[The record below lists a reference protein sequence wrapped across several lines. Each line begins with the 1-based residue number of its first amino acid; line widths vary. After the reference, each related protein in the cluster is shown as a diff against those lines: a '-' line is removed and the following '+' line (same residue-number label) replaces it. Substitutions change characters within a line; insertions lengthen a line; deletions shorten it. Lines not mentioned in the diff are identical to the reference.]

1 MVECIQCYYL
11 TTTNFKTMDELFNQL
26 WAILYDHGA
35 SAKKEE
41 GTRRYW
47 ATLTP
52 QEQRQ
57 VFTTISTKIKEDKFV
72 QYDPIRAI
80 KENLRRVR
88 SMALSFDAYYDKF
101 HTTEEREGWKM
112 VKPKKQGDPP
122 VHYVLIG

>member
-52 QEQRQ
+52 QQQRQ

-88 SMALSFDAYYDKF
+88 SMTLSFDAYYSKF
-101 HTTEEREGWKM
+101 GTTEERDGWHM
-112 VKPKKQGDPP
+112 ENPTGNQVIFVKQ
-122 VHYVLIG
+122 